1 MSWTTNQQAIE
12 AIKRAKRTLII
23 APENPSADVQAATA
37 GLLAFLQEQEIQADA
52 FIPKINTDKMPDYLP
67 TKKNILTNLPSTRDF
82 KISLDVEK
90 IPIHELAYD
99 VEDGKLNIILTP
111 KNGEWKNE
119 HVSLH
124 PGEDR
129 YDLIITIGFADRSAI
144 GSSFNEHQD
153 LFFRLPA
160 INIDYDPKNEH
171 WAPINLVDIT
181 ASSTTEV
188 IYGLLSEWNKDKINQ
203 SIATALIAGMIANT
217 QSFKSPKII
226 PKTLEIAAE
235 LLALGADREKVV
247 HQLWRTRQVSTLKLW
262 GRALTRLEQ
271 DQENEMIWTLLSRQ
285 DILESGA
292 SEAKLDE
299 LVNELIAYSP
309 SSKLVSIFVEH
320 DENTTRAAI
329 FTQTPYEADRLGR
342 ALGFDGNNKRASG
355 AIAKPL
361 LEAKDHVIKT
371 LREQVKK

>member
-12 AIKRAKRTLII
+12 AVKRAKRTLII
-23 APENPSADVQAATA
+23 APENPTPDAQASVA
-37 GLLAFLQEQEIQADA
+37 GLLSFLLAHDIQADA
-52 FIPKINTDKMPDYLP
+52 FIPNINIDKLPDYLP
-67 TKKNILTNLPSTRDF
+67 KRHDIKNNLPSTRDF
-82 KISLDVEK
+82 KISLDVANV
-90 IPIHELAYD
+90 PIHELAYD

-111 KNGEWKNE
+111 KNGEWKND

-129 YDLIITIGFADRSAI
+129 YDLIITIGFADRSVM
-144 GSSFNEHQD
+144 GSAFNSHQD
-153 LFFRLPA
+153 FIFRLPI
-160 INIDYDPKNEH
+160 INIDHDAKNEH
-171 WAPINLVDIT
+171 WAAINMVDMT
-181 ASSTTEV
+181 ASSSTEV
-188 IYGLLSEWNKDKINQ
+188 IFSWLSDWNKDKIDQN
-203 SIATALIAGMIANT
+203 IATALLAGMIANT

-226 PKTLEIAAE
+226 PKTLERAAE
-235 LLALGADREKVV
+235 LVAMGADREKIV

-262 GRALTRLEQ
+262 GKALTRLEHDIQ
-271 DQENEMIWTLLSRQ
+271 NEMIWTVLSRQ

-309 SSKLVSIFVEH
+309 NSKLVTIFVEH
-320 DENTTRAAI
+320 DDKTTKAAI
-329 FTQTPYEADRLGR
+329 FTQIPYEADRLGR
-342 ALGFDGNNKRASG
+342 GLGLDGNKQRASG

-371 LREQVKK
+371 LREQLKK